1 MSGRMPDSSQIWTF
15 QNSFRNE
22 QNWTFIHEP
31 KRSEWTALPQ
41 HFKNAGW
48 WAAGAGKLY
57 HRAFQLA
64 ICNRTVFVGENIESM
79 RRLCCIAAGSPKNE
93 DNPLSWSVTY
103 PEDVGGGCSCTPMQN
118 FCRLPE
124 NTTCYDV
131 VLTDTVIADLHEHQ
145 TNSSISSMPFFLGL
159 GVHKPHLPW
168 AVPGSFFDLC
178 KFHPPVYSW

>member
-1 MSGRMPDSSQIWTF
+1 
-15 QNSFRNE
+15 
-22 QNWTFIHEP
+22 
-31 KRSEWTALPQ
+31 
-41 HFKNAGW
+41 
-48 WAAGAGKLY
+48 
-57 HRAFQLA
+57 
-64 ICNRTVFVGENIESM
+64 M

-178 KFHPPVYSW
+178 KFQPPAYSSGSLVAQQTTWRNASLSVTLMVFRCDFKSNESECAVCCRLQTRR